1 MEAQLKLTDEVTG
14 NTEQLKVQFNH
25 GIISSGEGSPIQLA
39 LESVEHV
46 NKAELKY
53 FVLHEDVQSV
63 SYKDDVYIQGGLQT
77 SQDQKDNDGFVES

>member
-1 MEAQLKLTDEVTG
+1 MEAQLNLTDEVTG

-25 GIISSGEGSPIQLA
+25 GKIFSGEGSPIQLA

-63 SYKDDVYIQGGLQT
+63 RYKDDVYIQGGLQT

>member
-63 SYKDDVYIQGGLQT
+63 RYKDDVYIQGGLQT